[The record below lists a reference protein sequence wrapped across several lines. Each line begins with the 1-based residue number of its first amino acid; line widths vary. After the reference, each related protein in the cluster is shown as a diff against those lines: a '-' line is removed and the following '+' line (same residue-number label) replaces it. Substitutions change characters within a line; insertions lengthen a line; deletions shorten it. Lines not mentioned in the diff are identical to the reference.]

1 MRPSARQAASGCPP
15 SGPDDLQSDAGVIG
29 DGRLLVMASH
39 EAANTRLRSARQALG
54 LRSQQQLADAVTR
67 AGHNIGLR
75 INITA
80 RTVRRWESAAPPWP
94 HPDHQ
99 AALEALFQRPIAELG
114 FSPPWAGGPPD
125 SQPGPGPV
133 SPAITASSAVG
144 QVTIFPQRLPAA
156 LPASIASDYITITAA
171 HRHMY
176 WSVPPAHLY
185 DAVAAHVNL
194 GIRLVTSVPEAA
206 RRALAAAVSESSLL
220 AGRIEFFDLQN
231 PAKGQASLVIAL
243 QAAQDAQDAQDPLLG
258 SAVLAHMAF
267 IPAFSGDKKRA
278 DEARDKIRAA
288 RAFARRGPASPEML
302 AWLDAVEAEVETRFG
317 NTRKALQ
324 LIHHAEDIFA
334 TEEPR
339 PSPPWLDWFSPV
351 RLAGFKGNT
360 LLIAKQPGPA
370 RDTLQSVL
378 NQLPAESAKQRS
390 VIIGDLAAAA
400 VAENDPEQACLLAE
414 EALDHLARHWYA
426 TGMDRVRA
434 VRESL
439 TKWESRPCV
448 RRLDERLY
456 DWNTTVNAL
465 TG

>member
-1 MRPSARQAASGCPP
+1 MGSSE
-15 SGPDDLQSDAGVIG
+15 AG
-29 DGRLLVMASH
+29 
-39 EAANTRLRSARQALG
+39 NTRLRSARQALG

-67 AGHNIGLR
+67 AGKSIGLR
-75 INITA
+75 ISITA
-80 RTVRRWESAAPPWP
+80 RTVRRWESDAPPWP

-99 AALEALFQRPIAELG
+99 AAVEALFQRPITELG
-114 FSPPWAGGPPD
+114 FTPPWAGT
-125 SQPGPGPV
+125 GPGS
-133 SPAITASSAVG
+133 SPAETSPALPAVTASSLAGTMTV
-144 QVTIFPQRLPAA
+144 FPQRYPAA
-156 LPASIASDYITITAA
+156 PLPSSVVTDYISITTA

-176 WSVPPAHLY
+176 WTVPPVQLH
-185 DAVAAHVNL
+185 DVVAAHVHL
-194 GIRLVTSVPEAA
+194 GARLVPSVPEAA
-206 RRALAAAVSESSLL
+206 RRSFAAAVSESSLL
-220 AGRIEFFDLQN
+220 AGRIEFFDLQD

-243 QAAQDAQDAQDPLLG
+243 QAAQDAQDPLLG

-278 DEARDKIRAA
+278 EEARDKIRAA

-339 PSPPWLDWFSPV
+339 PSPSWLDWFSPV

-378 NQLPAESAKQRS
+378 DQLPAESAKQRS
-390 VIIGDLAAAA
+390 VILGDLAAAA
-400 VAENDPEQACLLAE
+400 VAENDPEQACALAE
-414 EALDHLARHWYA
+414 EALDHLARYWYA
-426 TGMDRVRA
+426 TGVDRIRA

-439 TKWESRPCV
+439 SKWESEPCV

-456 DWNTTVNAL
+456 DWNTMVNAL

>member
-1 MRPSARQAASGCPP
+1 
-15 SGPDDLQSDAGVIG
+15 
-29 DGRLLVMASH
+29 MASQQ
-39 EAANTRLRSARQALG
+39 AANTRLRSARQALG

-67 AGHNIGLR
+67 AGTNIGLR

-80 RTVRRWESAAPPWP
+80 RTVRRWESDAPPWP

-99 AALEALFQRPIAELG
+99 AALEALFQRPVAELG
-114 FSPPWAGGPPD
+114 FTPPWAGGQPGSP
-125 SQPGPGPV
+125 PGPGPA
-133 SPAITASSAVG
+133 SPALTASSAAG
-144 QVTIFPQRLPAA
+144 PVTIFPQRLPAA
-156 LPASIASDYITITAA
+156 TLPASIASDYISITSA

-176 WSVPPAHLY
+176 WSVPPAHLH
-185 DAVAAHVNL
+185 DAVAAHVQL
-194 GIRLVTSVPEAA
+194 GVRLVTSVPEAA

-220 AGRIEFFDLQN
+220 AGRIEFFDLQHPI
-231 PAKGQASLVIAL
+231 PAQASLVTAL
-243 QAAQDAQDAQDPLLG
+243 QAAQDAQDILLG

-267 IPAFSGDKKRA
+267 IPAFSGDPKRA

-317 NTRKALQ
+317 DTRKALQ
-324 LIHHAEDIFA
+324 LIHHAEEIFA

-360 LLIAKQPGPA
+360 LLTARQPRPA
-370 RDTLQSVL
+370 RETLQTAL
-378 NQLPAESAKQRS
+378 DQLPDESAKQRS
-390 VIIGDLAAAA
+390 VFLGDLAAAA
-400 VAENDPEQACLLAE
+400 VAENDPERACALAK
-414 EALDHLARHWYA
+414 EALDQLARHWYA

-439 TKWESRPCV
+439 TKWESLPCV
-448 RRLDERLY
+448 HRLDERLY
-456 DWNTTVNAL
+456 DWNTTVSAL

>member
-1 MRPSARQAASGCPP
+1 MGSPE
-15 SGPDDLQSDAGVIG
+15 AG
-29 DGRLLVMASH
+29 
-39 EAANTRLRSARQALG
+39 NTRLRSARQAIG

-67 AGHNIGLR
+67 AGNSIGLR
-75 INITA
+75 ISITA
-80 RTVRRWESAAPPWP
+80 RTVRRWESDAPPWP

-99 AALEALFQRPIAELG
+99 AAVEALFQRPITELG
-114 FSPPWAGGPPD
+114 FTPPWAGALPD
-125 SQPGPGPV
+125 TSQPERASV
-133 SPAITASSAVG
+133 SPSVTAGSAAG
-144 QVTIFPQRLPAA
+144 ALTLFPQRQPAVPLPG
-156 LPASIASDYITITAA
+156 SVVTDYMSVTSA

-176 WSVPPAHLY
+176 WVVPSAQLH
-185 DAVAAHVNL
+185 DVVAAHVNL
-194 GIRLVTSVPEAA
+194 GARLVPSVPEAS

-231 PAKGQASLVIAL
+231 PAKAQASFVIAL
-243 QAAQDAQDAQDPLLG
+243 QAAQDAQDALLG

-278 DEARDKIRAA
+278 DEARDKIRAS
-288 RAFARRGPASPEML
+288 RAFARRASASPEML

-317 NTRKALQ
+317 DTRKALQ

-339 PSPPWLDWFSPV
+339 PSPVWLDWFSQV

-360 LLIAKQPGPA
+360 LLIARQPGPA
-370 RDTLQSVL
+370 RDTLQDVL
-378 NQLPAESAKQRS
+378 DHLPEDSAKQRS
-390 VIIGDLAAAA
+390 VILGDLAAVA
-400 VAENDPEQACLLAE
+400 VSENDPERACGLAE
-414 EALDHLARHWYA
+414 EALDHLARYWYA

-439 TKWESRPCV
+439 TRWESLPCV

>member
-1 MRPSARQAASGCPP
+1 
-15 SGPDDLQSDAGVIG
+15 
-29 DGRLLVMASH
+29 
-39 EAANTRLRSARQALG
+39 LRSARQALG

-67 AGHNIGLR
+67 AGKSIGLR
-75 INITA
+75 ISITA
-80 RTVRRWESAAPPWP
+80 RTVRRWESNVPPWP

-99 AALEALFQRPIAELG
+99 AAVEALLQRPITELG
-114 FSPPWAGGPPD
+114 FTPPWAGAESDSPQPD
-125 SQPGPGPV
+125 SGPAV
-133 SPAITASSAVG
+133 SAVTASSAAGSLTV
-144 QVTIFPQRLPAA
+144 FPQRYPAA
-156 LPASIASDYITITAA
+156 PLPSSVVTDYIAITSA

-176 WSVPPAHLY
+176 WTVPPAHLHSV
-185 DAVAAHVNL
+185 VAAHVYL
-194 GIRLVTSVPEAA
+194 GARLVPSVPEVA
-206 RRALAAAVSESSLL
+206 RRSLAAAVSESSLL
-220 AGRIEFFDLQN
+220 VGRIEFFDLQD

-243 QAAQDAQDAQDPLLG
+243 QAAQDAQDPLLG

-267 IPAFSGDKKRA
+267 IPAFSDDSKRA
-278 DEARDKIRAA
+278 EEARDKIRAA

-302 AWLDAVEAEVETRFG
+302 AWLDAVEAEVETRFR

-334 TEEPR
+334 TAEPR

-370 RDTLQSVL
+370 RDTLQTVL
-378 NQLPAESAKQRS
+378 DQLSPESAKQRS
-390 VIIGDLAAAA
+390 VILGDLAAAA
-400 VAENDPEQACLLAE
+400 LAENDPDQACALAE
-414 EALDHLARHWYA
+414 EALDHLARYWYA
-426 TGMDRVRA
+426 TGMDRIRA

-439 TKWESRPCV
+439 TKWESLPCV

-456 DWNTTVNAL
+456 DWNTTVSAL

>member
-1 MRPSARQAASGCPP
+1 MGSPEAS
-15 SGPDDLQSDAGVIG
+15 
-29 DGRLLVMASH
+29 
-39 EAANTRLRSARQALG
+39 NTRLRSARQALG

-67 AGHNIGLR
+67 AGNSIGLR
-75 INITA
+75 VSITA
-80 RTVRRWESAAPPWP
+80 RTVRRWESDAPPWP
-94 HPDHQ
+94 QPDHQ
-99 AALEALFQRPIAELG
+99 SAIEALFGRPITELG
-114 FSPPWAGGPPD
+114 FTPPWAGAQTGKSGPET
-125 SQPGPGPV
+125 SPV
-133 SPAITASSAVG
+133 SPAVTASAAAGSL
-144 QVTIFPQRLPAA
+144 TMFPQRVPAA
-156 LPASIASDYITITAA
+156 PLPGSVVSDYITVTAA

-176 WSVPPAHLY
+176 WVVPPAQLH
-185 DAVAAHVNL
+185 DAVAAQVNL
-194 GIRLVTSVPEAA
+194 GTRLVPSVPEAA
-206 RRALAAAVSESSLL
+206 RRSLAAAVCESSLL

-231 PAKGQASLVIAL
+231 PPTAQDSFVIAL
-243 QAAQDAQDAQDPLLG
+243 QAAQDAQDALLG

-267 IPAFSGDKKRA
+267 IPAFSGDPKRA
-278 DEARDKIRAA
+278 EEARDKVRAA

-360 LLIAKQPGPA
+360 LLTAHQLGPA
-370 RDTLQSVL
+370 RDTLQDVL
-378 NQLPAESAKQRS
+378 DHLPEESAKQRS
-390 VIIGDLAAAA
+390 VILGDLAAVA
-400 VAENDPEQACLLAE
+400 VSENDPEQACALAE
-414 EALDHLARHWYA
+414 SALDQLARHWYA
-426 TGMDRVRA
+426 TGMDRIRA

-439 TKWESRPCV
+439 TQWESRSCV